1 MRKKYKKSTK
11 EEVEQ
16 MRRLYQEGF
25 SLNAIGKRL
34 KKHHTTILYW
44 LKKKK
49 NHIPAKKLAT
59 VPLKKGEVKK
69 IEPNPNAC
77 LNCPKL
83 EKDPKWEKTRFC
95 SLQCWAEYHR
105 PKKFTPY

>member
-25 SLNAIGKRL
+25 SLNAISQRL
-34 KKHHTTILYW
+34 KKDHTTILYW
-44 LKKKK
+44 LKKTK
-49 NHIPAKKLAT
+49 NHIPAKKPTT
-59 VPLKKGEVKK
+59 VLIKKGEVKK

-95 SLQCWAEYHR
+95 SLKCWDEYHR
-105 PKKFTPY
+105 LQKPTLY